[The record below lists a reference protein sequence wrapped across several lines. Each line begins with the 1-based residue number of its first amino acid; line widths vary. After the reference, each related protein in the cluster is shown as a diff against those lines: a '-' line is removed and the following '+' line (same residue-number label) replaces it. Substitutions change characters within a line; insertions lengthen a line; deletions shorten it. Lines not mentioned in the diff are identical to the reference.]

1 MFPFFPERSNKIES
15 DKLARYYCR
24 RVCLRLEVQAL
35 LSILIYMQLLLLK
48 IRSENFYK
56 CSVWEK
62 AVLFAEDADSVVC
75 HVSELQEEI
84 PKDDRFCQ
92 NSLGQSSPP
101 LQVRIIAQ
109 GLKKC
114 KTAILNLE
122 LQKILIKI
130 EKPYPPSKSPCA
142 LENFYFCKLKL
153 WYQTRLHSWLCLDN
167 CSMY

>member
-1 MFPFFPERSNKIES
+1 M
-15 DKLARYYCR
+15 
-24 RVCLRLEVQAL
+24 
-35 LSILIYMQLLLLK
+35 
-48 IRSENFYK
+48 
-56 CSVWEK
+56 
-62 AVLFAEDADSVVC
+62 VC

-109 GLKKC
+109 GLKGC

-130 EKPYPPSKSPCA
+130 EKPYPPSKSLVLLKTSTFLNSNCDIKPVYIHNCA
-142 LENFYFCKLKL
+142 WKIVLFMYQFYILIYTGFALQPFMRKTKSF
-153 WYQTRLHSWLCLDN
+153 YIHADSWISISCTSSYSCLFVLL
-167 CSMY
+167 